1 MRSLVE
7 HGRFH
12 SWACHG
18 FRPRRVTHTNHI
30 VPSGQI
36 IDPFRRVSSTGF
48 PFRGANPEG
57 LPEMDASGILGK
69 MGGTCRPMFPVP
81 L

>member
-12 SWACHG
+12 PWACHG

-30 VPSGQI
+30 FPSGRI
-36 IDPFRRVSSTGF
+36 IDAFRQVSSTGF
-48 PFRGANPEG
+48 LCEGHHEG

-69 MGGTCRPMFPVP
+69 MGGTCRPMFHVP